1 MIDLLPKKTKW
12 RDYPEKGDAEMTKQE
27 RKLVKKLSEVMQEVK
42 YIQKTGRNTFHKY
55 TYATESDV
63 AEHVREELAKR
74 FVMMIPNVTETTMR
88 EHKNRNGNT
97 EYIVKVRMEFKFIDG
112 ETGEEISFHT
122 EGEGQDAGD
131 KAVYKAMTGAQ
142 KYALL
147 KVFMIPTGDDPEE
160 DASVDERNNIKQAQ
174 DQRQQQQEQQQK
186 QKEQQKK
193 REEIQPIKPETIGL
207 LKVLAL
213 KISET
218 RNTDIV
224 DSFAIALKNKE
235 FKMASLETWRE
246 EDGKK
251 LIATF
256 ETWIKKLESAK
267 EGVKA

>member
-1 MIDLLPKKTKW
+1 MTTTEGVIEL
-12 RDYPEKGDAEMTKQE
+12 TKQE
-27 RKLVKKLSEVMQEVK
+27 RKLVKKLSEVMEEVK

-63 AEHVREELAKR
+63 AEHVREQLAKR
-74 FVMMIPNVTETTMR
+74 FVMMIPNVIESTMR
-88 EHKNRNGNT
+88 EHKNRSGNI

-147 KVFMIPTGDDPEE
+147 KVFMIPTGDDPES
-160 DASVDERNNIKQAQ
+160 DDGTDERNHQPQQPKQ
-174 DQRQQQQEQQQK
+174 DLKKQQPQK
-186 QKEQQKK
+186 PV
-193 REEIQPIKPETIGL
+193 IVPISPDTVGL
-207 LKVLAL
+207 VKVLAM

-218 RNTDIV
+218 RNTDMI
-224 DSFAIALKNKE
+224 DSFKIALKNPN
-235 FKMASLETWRE
+235 FKINELETFTE

-251 LIATF
+251 LISVF
-256 ETWIKKLESAK
+256 ESWITKLEGAT
-267 EGVKA
+267 A